1 LTGKL
6 RAATAVAVAAA
17 LAASVAA
24 AIRFFSSPPNVI
36 VLTVDTLRPDRLS
49 FSGHPRETSPHIDR
63 LARDSVLFEN
73 AVTPEP
79 LTQPSTASMWTSR
92 YPHQIGVVDNLFE
105 LADGYVTL
113 AEILREASYTT
124 AAFVSNY
131 VLIRE
136 LSNLQQG
143 FDLYDD
149 RVDERLIFGA
159 ERRARHTIDR
169 VVDWIREEPEQ
180 PFFLWVQLMD
190 PHGPYDPPPPFD
202 QKYRRDRPAP
212 RPLER
217 RQIPRYQFRG
227 SLDPHFYIDRYDGE
241 IAYVDHEI
249 GRFLALLREAGL
261 YDGALLIFHSDH
273 GEYLGEHGI
282 YFRHGSH
289 IHEDSLRIPLL
300 LKLPKKGFRLRRLP
314 ARSARLVS
322 VMDIAPT
329 VLDLVGLPI
338 PEDYQ
343 GRSLLRVLRDPR
355 KREIYVRTANEGIRG
370 LRSEARMLMHVFD
383 PKTGAVRRRP
393 YYHLD
398 RDPRQRT
405 SVPLDPFGREL
416 NAALEEWA
424 RRASSH
430 LPEFPAAQHGK
441 DTVPSTLSDRHGDR
455 GSEGAHPHREA
466 LEALGYVE

>member
-1 LTGKL
+1 LTRKP
-6 RAATAVAVAAA
+6 RAATAVAVAAV
-17 LAASVAA
+17 LAASVIA

-49 FSGHPRETSPHIDR
+49 FSGHPRETSPYIDR

-73 AVTPEP
+73 AVTPET

-113 AEILREASYTT
+113 AEILRDASYNT

-149 RVDERLIFGA
+149 WVDERLIFGA
-159 ERRARHTIDR
+159 ERRARHTIDQ
-169 VVDWIREEPEQ
+169 VVDWLRKEPEQ
-180 PFFLWVQLMD
+180 PFFLWVHLMD

-202 QKYRRDRPAP
+202 ERFRRDQSAP

-217 RQIPRYQFRG
+217 GQIPKYQFRG
-227 SLDPHFYIDRYDGE
+227 SVDPHFYIDRYDGE
-241 IAYVDHEI
+241 IAYADHEI
-249 GRFLALLREAGL
+249 GRLLALLREFDL
-261 YDGALLIFHSDH
+261 YDDALLIFHSDH

-282 YFRHGSH
+282 YFRHGIH
-289 IHEDSLRIPLL
+289 VHEDSLRIPLL
-300 LKLPKKGFRLRRLP
+300 LKLPKKGF
-314 ARSARLVS
+314 
-322 VMDIAPT
+322 
-329 VLDLVGLPI
+329 GL
-338 PEDYQ
+338 
-343 GRSLLRVLRDPR
+343 
-355 KREIYVRTANEGIRG
+355 RG
-370 LRSEARMLMHVFD
+370 LRSESRMLIHVLD
-383 PKTGAVRRRP
+383 PKTRVVRQRP

-398 RDPRQRT
+398 RDPRQRR
-405 SVPLDPFGREL
+405 SVPLDSLGRKL
-416 NAALEEWA
+416 NA
-424 RRASSH
+424 
-430 LPEFPAAQHGK
+430 
-441 DTVPSTLSDRHGDR
+441 
-455 GSEGAHPHREA
+455 A

>member
-1 LTGKL
+1 MTRKR
-6 RAATAVAVAAA
+6 RATTAVAVAGALTA
-17 LAASVAA
+17 SVLAAV
-24 AIRFFSSPPNVI
+24 RLFSSPPNVI
-36 VLTVDTLRPDRLS
+36 VITVDTLRHDRLS
-49 FSGHPRETSPHIDR
+49 FAGHPRETSPHIDR
-63 LARDSVLFEN
+63 LARDSVHFEN

-149 RVDERLIFGA
+149 RVEKRLLFGA
-159 ERRARHTIDR
+159 ERRARQTIDR
-169 VVDWIREEPEQ
+169 VAEWIRTGPER
-180 PFFLWVQLMD
+180 PFFLWVHLMD

-202 QKYRRDRPAP
+202 QKYRRDQPAP
-212 RPLER
+212 RLLER

-227 SLDPHFYIDRYDGE
+227 SLDPRFYIDRYDGE
-241 IAYVDHEI
+241 IAYADHEI
-249 GRFLALLREAGL
+249 GRLLALLREVGL

-282 YFRHGSH
+282 YFNHGGH
-289 IHEDSLRIPLL
+289 VYEGSLRIPLL
-300 LKLPKKGFRLRRLP
+300 LKLPKRGFRLRPPP

-329 VLDLVGLPI
+329 VLDVVGLPI

-343 GRSLLRVLRDPR
+343 GHSLLRVLRDPR
-355 KREIYVRTANEGIRG
+355 ERQIYVRAANDRIRG
-370 LRSEARMLMHVFD
+370 LRCENRMLIHIRD
-383 PKTGAVRRRP
+383 PKRPSLTQRP
-393 YYHLD
+393 YYDLD
-398 RDPRQRT
+398 RDPHQRR
-405 SVPLDPFGREL
+405 SLPLDPFGREL
-416 NAALEEWA
+416 NAALEEWT
-424 RRASSH
+424 RRAPAYR
-430 LPEFPAAQHGK
+430 PEFPAVRHGK
-441 DTVPSTLSDRHGDR
+441 DTVPSTLSDRRRDR
-455 GSEGAHPHREA
+455 GSEEDRIHPEA